1 MNEAKVTGV
10 VLKAIDYKEKDKLI
24 TVFTVELGVISC
36 VLKGVNQPKS
46 KLKFAALPFCFA
58 EFVLAE
64 KNGFFTVTE
73 CSQIESFYNIVSNY
87 NKSLLGFFML
97 ELTCIIMRTN
107 EPDEQWFLTLLN
119 YLKELAFSET
129 NQLVIGVKFILVSL
143 SKYGY
148 QLNFKSCN
156 TCGLNFLGDVYLNLN
171 TGELTCETCVGF
183 NSVKLSKQEFAILKI
198 INNTEVAKLQ
208 TVKVNDEII
217 KSVLST
223 LKNNLELRI
232 NHKIK
237 SLFF

>member
-1 MNEAKVTGV
+1 MNEVKVTGV

-36 VLKGVNQPKS
+36 VLKGVNNAQA

-97 ELTCIIMRTN
+97 EVTSIIMRNN
-107 EPDEQWFLTLLN
+107 EPDEQWFLVLLN

-129 NQLVIGVKFILVSL
+129 NQMVIGVKFILVAL
-143 SKYGY
+143 SKCGY
-148 QLNFKSCN
+148 ELNFNNCN
-156 TCGLNFLGDVYLNLN
+156 TCGLGFLGDVYLNLN
-171 TGELTCETCVGF
+171 TGELACETCIGF
-183 NSVKLSKQEFAILKI
+183 NSIKLSKQEFAILKI
-198 INNTEVAKLQ
+198 INNTNLNKLQ
-208 TVKVNDEII
+208 TVKVNSEIV
-217 KSVLST
+217 KSVLIT